1 VCMYV
6 CTYVC
11 MYVRISEGWLAS
23 VHLRITFQDY
33 TVTLCAA
40 AVRYVQPIIIYEAI
54 LCSSASLCYQHYTQ
68 LHFNARTLAN
78 TPFNVH
84 QVD

>member
-1 VCMYV
+1 M
-6 CTYVC
+6 TL
-11 MYVRISEGWLAS
+11 SS

-40 AVRYVQPIIIYEAI
+40 AVCYVHRIIIYEAI
-54 LCSSASLCYQHYTQ
+54 LCCGTLLCYQHYIQ
-68 LHFNARTLAN
+68 LHFNARTLAD